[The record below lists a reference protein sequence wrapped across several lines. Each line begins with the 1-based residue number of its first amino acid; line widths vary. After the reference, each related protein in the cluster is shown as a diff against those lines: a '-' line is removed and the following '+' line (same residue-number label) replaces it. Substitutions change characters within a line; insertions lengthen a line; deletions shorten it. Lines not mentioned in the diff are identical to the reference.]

1 MHVPKYVRKCE
12 CGGWYLE
19 IWKIQDPSDRRLIPF
34 RCLSWRHAGPCRLA
48 KGAQDYCRIRDA
60 MESRTHWTH
69 LTLTYA
75 QRGKELNYQTFRDG
89 VIHWSRLRKKL
100 IYYFGDIKY
109 IQTWEVHRTG
119 WPHVHIA
126 MSNVAIYKLCSA
138 EKTQNFNYLISGH
151 AQDAGFGER
160 GSIDRLRGRTGLS
173 AYLTKLASELVDGS
187 VKSQIPVNAPPHFRR
202 LRASRGLLPPV
213 KRNEDYTGELLECSA
228 DGELEPVKKKK

>member
-1 MHVPKYVRKCE
+1 MHIPLYVRKCE
-12 CGGWYLE
+12 CGSWILE
-19 IWKIQDPSDRRLIPF
+19 IWRKSDPSDRRLIQF

-60 MESRTHWTH
+60 MESRTHWCH

-75 QRGKELNYQTFRDG
+75 QRGKELNRDRFREG
-89 VIHWSRLRKKL
+89 VLHWSRLRKRL
-100 IYYFGDIKY
+100 NWHYGDIKY
-109 IQTWEVHRTG
+109 IQTWEVHRSG

-126 MSNVAIYKLCSA
+126 ISNVEIYKMCES
-138 EKTQNFNYLISGH
+138 EKTINFEYIIRQH
-151 AQDAGFGER
+151 AAAAGFGPR

-187 VKSQIPVNAPPHFRR
+187 VKSQIPVNAPAHFRR

-213 KRNEDYTGELLECSA
+213 KRSEDYTGELLSCSA
-228 DGELEPVKKKK
+228 DGELEPVRKKK